1 MLCCVLC
8 VGPTLCMQAMCRV
21 YNRTSTNA
29 EVNSFLEAVPDLWAQ
44 LRLPTEEGVGWR
56 HPMAERL
63 LCSALAC
70 PKLSPAAQLSL
81 LQVSK
86 TGGPLS
92 LPDAALV
99 RHLGAIPSLRQL
111 VIGLRFLPSMSK
123 CSFTAHSAP
132 GVHRALDALFQA
144 AV

>member
-1 MLCCVLC
+1 
-8 VGPTLCMQAMCRV
+8 MQAMCRV
-21 YNRTSTNA
+21 HNQTASSA

-44 LRLPTEEGVGWR
+44 LRHPALGWG
-56 HPMAERL
+56 HPMSVGL

-86 TGGPLS
+86 TGGALS
-92 LPDAALV
+92 LPDATLRA
-99 RHLGAIPSLRQL
+99 RLGPAPALRQFA
-111 VIGLRFLPSMSK
+111 IGLRFLPSMAN

-132 GVHRALDALFQA
+132 QVYRILEDLFQA
-144 AV
+144 GV